1 MKPSDDFRLSLVVPV
16 YNEEAVL
23 PEFYRQVTA
32 VLKGIVGS
40 RGYELIFVD
49 DGSSDGSP
57 QILEDLARH
66 DPAVRVIQFS
76 RNFGHQLALTAGLE
90 HASGDAA
97 ICMDADLQ
105 DPPDVLPRMVA
116 KWREGYEVVYATR
129 EQRSTDSFF
138 KRSSARL
145 FYWLIQRVGN
155 LDIPMDAG
163 DFRLLDRQVLEV
175 FRTFRERH
183 RFVRG
188 LTLWAGFKQAGVSY
202 ARASRWAG
210 ETKYPLRKMVQLA
223 WDAVTSFSFAPLRVA
238 TYLGFLVSLA
248 SFLLGILIIFGR
260 LLWGMPEILG
270 FSTQGWGSLMVAVL
284 FLAGVQLMVLGMM
297 GEYLGRT
304 YDEVKRRPLYII
316 RQKIGFDD

>member
-1 MKPSDDFRLSLVVPV
+1 MNPSGDFRLSLVVPV

-23 PEFYRQVTA
+23 PEFYRQVTD
-32 VLKGIVGS
+32 VLRGIQGS
-40 RGYELIFVD
+40 RGYELIFID
-49 DGSSDGSP
+49 DGSNDGSP
-57 QILEDLARH
+57 KILENLARR
-66 DPAVRVIQFS
+66 DPAVRVIEFS
-76 RNFGHQLALTAGLE
+76 RNFGHQIALTAGLE
-90 HASGDAA
+90 HVSGDAA

-105 DPPDVLPRMVA
+105 DPPDVLPRLVA
-116 KWREGYEVVYATR
+116 KWREGYEVVYAVR
-129 EQRSTDSFF
+129 RQRSTDSLF

-145 FYWLIQRVGN
+145 FYWLMRKVGN

-163 DFRLLDRQVLEV
+163 DFRLLDRKALEV
-175 FRTFRERH
+175 FRTLHERH

-188 LTLWAGFKQAGVSY
+188 LTFWIGFKQAGVPY
-202 ARASRWAG
+202 DRASRLAG
-210 ETKYPLRKMVQLA
+210 ETKYPLRKMVKLA
-223 WDAVTSFSFAPLRVA
+223 WDAMTSFSFAPLRVA

-260 LLWGMPEILG
+260 LLWDMPEVLG
-270 FSTQGWGSLMVAVL
+270 FATRGWGSLMVAVL

-316 RQKIGFDD
+316 RQKIGFDG